1 MTQLRAIATY
11 FLNQIKQRAER
22 HKDVGSFVEKGVLN
36 HKIDVIDKDR
46 VMKME
51 SELDRKE
58 ISMANLHQIR
68 KEREAKEM
76 EK

>member
-1 MTQLRAIATY
+1 M
-11 FLNQIKQRAER
+11 
-22 HKDVGSFVEKGVLN
+22 GSFVEKGVLN